1 MSAESTRT
9 GDNMLRMGLRSA
21 AQIVTGSKKTWG
33 FNAGLLCL
41 VISFSQMLPAQ
52 QSLQYQPLGSD
63 SSSRTVRVPVDQ
75 PVASPGTSTL
85 KTYSVPSQMIGTVGA
100 HLQLKYHQQPGVTV
114 TTDPTTGQ
122 LMVMAPPAIQTEVDQ
137 AIRRLIE
144 TSGVQTGDQG
154 KAALSQ
160 GETTYQLANLT
171 WRELEDAL
179 GRLVGSKLAVT
190 TERNGELAQL
200 KIQNQHGVH
209 DVLRIDRR
217 ANHVTILGPHPT
229 VSGWSHI
236 IGSLDRGQ
244 ADPLAT
250 THIVPLAP
258 AQPRSLRRMFH
269 LVNAT
274 IAQEDEATEDEE
286 SPTTSTEEAVTALG
300 SVESLS
306 SASGLLGDVQIEIVQ
321 DIGLIIV
328 KGAKRDVQRALQVI
342 EQIKSQAKLTEPVI
356 EVLQLQFAN
365 SEAVADEVNRL
376 YESVYQARQGT
387 VSVTALV
394 QPNALLIIGRK
405 EIVES
410 VKSLIS
416 KLDQPLEPSDQLK
429 VIRLKHA
436 PAVDLETRIRDFFVQ
451 RPGSDQEI
459 RKSMGT
465 RVRIFSDYRTNALIV
480 QAAPREL
487 AEVEKMVAELDVED
501 AETENRVQVFRLK
514 HALAEDLQRVIQQII
529 TGQANIGAGA
539 GGAGAGAALSN
550 LTTGGS
556 SAGGGAGQ
564 ASVPSSRLSIVTV
577 DGGKVDSG
585 VLAGVVVTA
594 DPSVNA
600 LVVKAPLTSMEL
612 LSKLIEQLD
621 TLPSAEARVKIYQ
634 LRNSDATTV
643 ALTLQNLYGL
653 APTAGQGSQF
663 SLQNNFV
670 NNLSRSGLTGG
681 GESSLVQ
688 LRITPEARTNSVI
701 VSGGE
706 ADLRVLEAMILRLDE
721 DVADSRRFEVVWLRN
736 ATATNVSDA
745 LTTYFQNYFQTQS
758 QLVSSGVISAQEALN
773 RQVLVVPEVATN
785 SLLLSASR
793 ELFETAMRLIERM
806 DRRPPMV
813 SIQVMLAQV
822 ELDDGFELGA
832 EWGVQDSILYSRGS
846 ATAGTLGS
854 PIFNIRN
861 PLVPPANANNL
872 AGQGLSS
879 LGVGRTNAD
888 GVGGLVLSA
897 SSESIGVLIRAL
909 QTANRL
915 QVLNRPHLTTLDS
928 QIASANVGGL
938 VPRVTGISQAQVGVP
953 QQITTTDVEVGLIL
967 QIRPRVSPDGLI
979 LMEVG
984 VENSEVGDPNAGIP
998 IGFGANGEVI
1008 RSPIIN
1014 QTRADTVVSA
1024 YPGQT
1029 VVFAGLISKTRG
1041 STRRQIPI
1049 LGSLPW
1055 VGAAFR
1061 FDTETENRKELLVV
1075 LTPRIVQTD
1084 EDYEVL
1090 KEVETSRMS
1099 WCLADVLNVHGDV
1112 GLSGG
1117 NGLWGPAKSQV
1128 LYPDMPPAQLPD
1140 RSFLPR
1146 GDYQPLHGQPDGYYQ
1161 ETVPYN
1167 EPGRVMEAPTMP
1179 TPISES
1185 AQQGQ
1190 AGLQP
1195 AVYASSQPVAVSS
1208 QFAVPGQPVI
1218 QASGQPAT
1226 GAPGVPGQIGLLEPT
1241 PSVRR

>member
-1 MSAESTRT
+1 MDAVTTRT
-9 GDNMLRMGLRSA
+9 GDKMLRIGMRST
-21 AQIVTGSKKTWG
+21 IPKLGRRLPTWL
-33 FNAGLLCL
+33 ASASL
-41 VISFSQMLPAQ
+41 VCMLASHGRMLPAQ
-52 QSLQYQPLGSD
+52 QNLPYVPLGSD
-63 SSSRTVRVPVDQ
+63 TSSRAVRSPGDQ
-75 PVASPGTSTL
+75 PPVPNSSSTL
-85 KTYSVPSQMIGTVGA
+85 KTYNVPSQMIGTVGA

-122 LMVMAPPAIQTEVDQ
+122 LMVMAPPEIQSEVDQ
-137 AIRRLIE
+137 AIQRLIQ
-144 TSGVQTGDQG
+144 TSGVQAGDQG
-154 KAALSQ
+154 KVALSQ
-160 GETTYQLANLT
+160 GEAIYQLVNMT
-171 WRELEDAL
+171 WRDLEHAL
-179 GRLVGSKLAVT
+179 GRLAGDKLAVT

-217 ANHVTILGPHPT
+217 ANQVTILGPNPT
-229 VSGWSHI
+229 VSGWAHI
-236 IGSLDRGQ
+236 IRSLDRGQ
-244 ADPLAT
+244 VDQLAT

-258 AQPRSLRRMFH
+258 AQPRSLRRMIH

-274 IAQEDEATEDEE
+274 IAQQDEPTEDEE
-286 SPTTSTEEAVTALG
+286 TPATSTEEAVTALG

-410 VKSLIS
+410 VKTLIE
-416 KLDQPLEPSDQLK
+416 KLDQPLNPNDQMK

-436 PAVDLETRIRDFFVQ
+436 PAVDMETRIRDFFVQ
-451 RPGSDQEI
+451 RPGSDQEN
-459 RKSMGT
+459 RKAMGT
-465 RVRIFSDYRTNALIV
+465 RVRISSDYRTNALIV

-487 AEVEKMVAELDVED
+487 AEVEKMVAELDVESS
-501 AETENRVQVFRLK
+501 ETENRVQVFRLK

-529 TGQANIGAGA
+529 TGQAIAGGGA
-539 GGAGAGAALSN
+539 GGGGAGAALSN
-550 LTTGGS
+550 LTSGGS
-556 SAGGGAGQ
+556 GGAGAGQ

-600 LVVKAPLTSMEL
+600 LVVKAPVTSMEL

-653 APTAGQGSQF
+653 APTAGQGAQF

-670 NNLSRSGLTGG
+670 NNLARSGLTGG

-721 DVADSRRFEVVWLRN
+721 DVSDSRRFEVVWLRN
-736 ATATNVSDA
+736 ATSTNVSDA

-785 SLLLSASR
+785 SLLISASR

-879 LGVGRTNAD
+879 LGVGRSNAD

-984 VENSEVGDPNAGIP
+984 V
-998 IGFGANGEVI
+998 
-1008 RSPIIN
+1008 
-1014 QTRADTVVSA
+1014 
-1024 YPGQT
+1024 
-1029 VVFAGLISKTRG
+1029 
-1041 STRRQIPI
+1041 
-1049 LGSLPW
+1049 
-1055 VGAAFR
+1055 
-1061 FDTETENRKELLVV
+1061 
-1075 LTPRIVQTD
+1075 
-1084 EDYEVL
+1084 
-1090 KEVETSRMS
+1090 
-1099 WCLADVLNVHGDV
+1099 
-1112 GLSGG
+1112 
-1117 NGLWGPAKSQV
+1117 
-1128 LYPDMPPAQLPD
+1128 
-1140 RSFLPR
+1140 
-1146 GDYQPLHGQPDGYYQ
+1146 
-1161 ETVPYN
+1161 
-1167 EPGRVMEAPTMP
+1167 
-1179 TPISES
+1179 
-1185 AQQGQ
+1185 
-1190 AGLQP
+1190 
-1195 AVYASSQPVAVSS
+1195 
-1208 QFAVPGQPVI
+1208 
-1218 QASGQPAT
+1218 
-1226 GAPGVPGQIGLLEPT
+1226 
-1241 PSVRR
+1241 